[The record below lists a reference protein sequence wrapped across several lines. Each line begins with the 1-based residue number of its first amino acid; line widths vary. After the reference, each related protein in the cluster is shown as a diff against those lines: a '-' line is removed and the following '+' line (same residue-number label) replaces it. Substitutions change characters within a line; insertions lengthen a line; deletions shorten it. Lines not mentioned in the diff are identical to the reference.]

1 MITIKYGENN
11 MTFGERLYQLR
22 KQKYISQ
29 EELADIMNVS
39 RQSISKWELDQ
50 TYPDIDNLVRLA
62 EYFDVTVDFLVKGEE
77 TIITD
82 NQDEEETYERMEN
95 DENASHTSNHNDFPW
110 HYEYKS
116 KKTYKGVPLVHVNL
130 GLGIYRAKGIIAIGN
145 IAKGV
150 IAVGGLSLGIVSFG
164 GLGLGLLAFGGLALG
179 LILSLGGFALSTLAA
194 IGGIAVG
201 TYAIGGIAVGIYG
214 AIGGIAVAKYPFG
227 ALKYYLGYKNACLP
241 ILKKF

>member
-1 MITIKYGENN
+1 

-62 EYFDVTVDFLVKGEE
+62 EYFDVSVDFLVTGEE
-77 TIITD
+77 KIIAD
-82 NQDEEETYERMEN
+82 NQAKEEMPEQNTMKQDHATTHTRN
-95 DENASHTSNHNDFPW
+95 SLASW

-130 GLGIYRAKGIIAIGN
+130 GIGLYCAKGIIAIGN

-150 IAVGGLSLGIVSFG
+150 VALGGLSFGIVT
-164 GLGLGLLAFGGLALG
+164 LGAISIGLLALGGLAIG
-179 LILSLGGFALSTLAA
+179 LLLSLGGFALNALMAV
-194 IGGIAVG
+194 GGIAVG
-201 TYAIGGIAVGIYG
+201 TYSIGGIAVGIYK
-214 AIGGIAVAKYPFG
+214 AIGGIAVAKYPLG
-227 ALKYYLGYKNACLP
+227 ALEFYLGYKNACMP

>member
-1 MITIKYGENN
+1 

-50 TYPDIDNLVRLA
+50 TYPDVDNLVRLA
-62 EYFDVTVDFLVKGEE
+62 EYFDVSVDFLVTGEE
-77 TIITD
+77 KTPSNEPPKESTRD
-82 NQDEEETYERMEN
+82 QGATPT
-95 DENASHTSNHNDFPW
+95 HTSNALASW

-116 KKTYKGVPLVHVNL
+116 KKTYKGVPLIHVNIGI
-130 GLGIYRAKGIIAIGN
+130 GLYCAKGIIAIGN

-150 IAVGGLSLGIVSFG
+150 VALGALSVGIISVGALS
-164 GLGLGLLAFGGLALG
+164 LGLLAFGALAIG
-179 LILSLGGFALSTLAA
+179 LILSLGGFAASPLVA

-201 TYAIGGIAVGIYG
+201 TYAIGGIAVGFYK
-214 AIGGIAVAKYPFG
+214 AIGGIAVAKRPLG
-227 ALKYYLGYKNACLP
+227 ALNFYLEYKNSYLP
-241 ILKKF
+241 LLKLF

>member
-1 MITIKYGENN
+1 

-62 EYFDVTVDFLVKGEE
+62 EYFDVSVDFLVTG
-77 TIITD
+77 
-82 NQDEEETYERMEN
+82 
-95 DENASHTSNHNDFPW
+95 DENTAVNENSAEDVQEQKNATEQSAKTSHNTNLPW

-116 KKTYKGVPLVHVNL
+116 QKTFKGIPLVHVNL
-130 GLGIYRAKGIIAIGN
+130 GLGLYCAKGIIAVGN

-150 IAVGGLSLGIVSFG
+150 IAVGGLSFGVISFG
-164 GLGLGLLAFGGLALG
+164 CLAIGLLAAGGLALG
-179 LILSLGGFALSTLAA
+179 LILSLGGFALNALVA
-194 IGGIAVG
+194 IGGISVGTYAFGGIAVG
-201 TYAIGGIAVGIYG
+201 FYK
-214 AIGGIAVAKYPFG
+214 AIGGIAVAKYPLG
-227 ALKYYLGYKNACLP
+227 ALNFYLGYKNSYLP
-241 ILKKF
+241 ILKSF

>member
-1 MITIKYGENN
+1 

-50 TYPDIDNLVRLA
+50 TYPDIDNLIRLA
-62 EYFDVTVDFLVKGEE
+62 EYFDVSVDFLVTGEE
-77 TIITD
+77 KTTD
-82 NQDEEETYERMEN
+82 YQAEEELPKQDTVKQDDTTASRR
-95 DENASHTSNHNDFPW
+95 NAIESW

-116 KKTYKGVPLVHVNL
+116 KKTYKGVPLVHVNIGI
-130 GLGIYRAKGIIAIGN
+130 GLYYAKGIIAVGN

-150 IAVGGLSLGIVSFG
+150 VAVGGLSCGIIALGAIS
-164 GLGLGLLAFGGLALG
+164 LGLLAFGGLAIG
-179 LILSLGGFALSTLAA
+179 LILSLGGFALNTLVA

-201 TYAIGGIAVGIYG
+201 TFSLGGIAVGFYS
-214 AIGGIAVAKYPFG
+214 AIGGIAVAKHPFG
-227 ALKYYLGYKNACLP
+227 ALNFYLGYKNAYLP
-241 ILKKF
+241 ILKTF

>member
-1 MITIKYGENN
+1 

-50 TYPDIDNLVRLA
+50 SYPDIDNIVRLA
-62 EYFDVTVDFLVKGEE
+62 KYFDVTVDFLVQGEE
-77 TIITD
+77 NVSMD
-82 NQDEEETYERMEN
+82 KQYEEETRKQNEN
-95 DENASHTSNHNDFPW
+95 DENSPPTSRRNDFAW

-130 GLGIYRAKGIIAIGN
+130 GIGLYCANGIIAIGN

-150 IAVGGLSLGIVSFG
+150 IAVGALALGIISFG
-164 GLGLGLLAFGGLALG
+164 ALSVGLLAIGGLALG
-179 LILSLGGFALSTLAA
+179 LILSLGGFALNALVA

-201 TYAIGGIAVGIYG
+201 TYAVGGIAIGFYR
-214 AIGGIAVAKYPFG
+214 AIGGIAVAKYPLG
-227 ALKYYLGYKNACLP
+227 ALKYYLGYKNACMP

>member
-1 MITIKYGENN
+1 MSMKLGENY
-11 MTFGERLYQLR
+11 MTFGERLFQLR

-62 EYFDVTVDFLVKGEE
+62 NYFDVTVDFLVKGEE
-77 TIITD
+77 TTDSQNKEEMKPKENQENTAATD
-82 NQDEEETYERMEN
+82 N
-95 DENASHTSNHNDFPW
+95 HNLSAW

-116 KKTYKGVPLVHVNL
+116 KKTYKGIPLVHVNL
-130 GLGIYRAKGIIAIGN
+130 GIGLYRAKGVIAIGN

-150 IAVGGLSLGIVSFG
+150 VAVGALSFGIISFG
-164 GLGLGLLAFGGLALG
+164 GLAIGLLALGGLAIG
-179 LILSLGGFALSTLAA
+179 LILSLGGVALNALVA

-201 TYAIGGIAVGIYG
+201 TYALGGIAVGFYR

-227 ALKYYLGYKNACLP
+227 ALEFYLGCENTCLP

>member
-1 MITIKYGENN
+1 

-29 EELADIMNVS
+29 EELADTLNVT

-62 EYFDVTVDFLVKGEE
+62 RYFDVSVDFLVTGETGEE
-77 TIITD
+77 KAGEDTQAKEDIPE
-82 NQDEEETYERMEN
+82 QK
-95 DENASHTSNHNDFPW
+95 APTSNNNFPW

-116 KKTYKGVPLVHVNL
+116 KKTYKGVPLVHINL
-130 GLGIYRAKGIIAIGN
+130 GLGIYCAKGIIAIGN

-150 IAVGGLSLGIVSFG
+150 IAVGGLSFGIISLGALS
-164 GLGLGLLAFGGLALG
+164 LGLLAFGGLAVG
-179 LILSLGGFALSTLAA
+179 LILALGGFALSSLFAVGGIAVGTFA

-201 TYAIGGIAVGIYG
+201 FYKAIGGIAI
-214 AIGGIAVAKYPFG
+214 AKYPLG
-227 ALKYYLGYKNACLP
+227 ALNFYISYKNTALP
-241 ILKKF
+241 LLKIL